1 MIKTRVMTTKLTF
14 TIDDAVVSFA
24 KKYAKNKGESL
35 SKIVENY
42 LMTLT
47 SKESKEEAISPRIFK
62 LMGTIELP
70 EDFDY
75 KMTLTGCLA
84 KKYKL

>member
-1 MIKTRVMTTKLTF
+1 MTTKLTL
-14 TIDDAVVSFA
+14 TIDDSVISGA
-24 KKYAKNKGESL
+24 KKYAKNKGKSL
-35 SKIVENY
+35 SDIVENY

-47 SKESKEEAISPRIFK
+47 TNDNKDESISPRIMK

-75 KMTLTGCLA
+75 KKALTSGLT
-84 KKYKL
+84 KKYKR

>member
-1 MIKTRVMTTKLTF
+1 MTTKLTL
-14 TIDDAVVSFA
+14 TIDDSVILMA
-24 KKYAKNKGESL
+24 KKYAKNKGKSL
-35 SKIVENY
+35 SDIVENY

-47 SKESKEEAISPRIFK
+47 TKDNKDESISPRILK

-75 KMTLTGCLA
+75 KKSLTSGLT

>member
-1 MIKTRVMTTKLTF
+1 MTTKLTL
-14 TIDDAVVSFA
+14 TIDDSVILLA
-24 KKYAKNKGESL
+24 KKYAKNKGKSL
-35 SKIVENY
+35 SDIVENY

-47 SKESKEEAISPRIFK
+47 TKDNKDESISPKILK

-75 KMTLTGCLA
+75 KKSLTSGLT